1 MGEDMISEAVATA
14 IKMETDAI
22 AFYEESANK
31 AHHAF
36 GKEMFKGFVKDEK
49 RHLAMLQNLFKGLG
63 LKEDFA
69 SPKTEIKTVF
79 SMLKDQMMQRAEA
92 IQSEMDAVKIALDME
107 KAGFDFYK
115 KAAANAPTPEEKK
128 LFERLTIE
136 ENDHFSIL
144 NETYTFL
151 ENTGQWFMYEE
162 RGILEG

>member
-1 MGEDMISEAVATA
+1 
-14 IKMETDAI
+14 
-22 AFYEESANK
+22 
-31 AHHAF
+31 
-36 GKEMFKGFVKDEK
+36 
-49 RHLAMLQNLFKGLG
+49 
-63 LKEDFA
+63 
-69 SPKTEIKTVF
+69 
-79 SMLKDQMMQRAEA
+79 MLKDHMMQRAEA

>member
-1 MGEDMISEAVATA
+1 MISEAVATA
-14 IKMETDAI
+14 IKMETEAI
-22 AFYEESANK
+22 AFYDSAANK
-31 AHHAF
+31 AQHPF
-36 GKEMFKGFVKDEK
+36 GKEMFRGFIKDEK
-49 RHLAMLQNLFKGLG
+49 RHLAMLQDMFKGMG

-69 SPKTEIKTVF
+69 SPKAEIKTVF
-79 SMLKDQMMQRAEA
+79 STLRDQMMQRAAA
-92 IQSEMDAVKIALDME
+92 IQSELDAVKIALDME

-115 KAAANAPTPEEKK
+115 KAADNAPSPEEKK
-128 LFERLTIE
+128 LFERLVIE

>member
-1 MGEDMISEAVATA
+1 MISAAVATA
-14 IKMETDAI
+14 IKMETDAA

-36 GKEMFKGFVKDEK
+36 GKEMFRGFVKDEK

-63 LKEDFA
+63 LKENFA
-69 SPKTEIKTVF
+69 SPKDEINTVF
-79 SMLKDQMMQRAEA
+79 SLLKDQMMKRAEA
-92 IQSEMDAVKIALDME
+92 VQSEMDAVKIALDME
-107 KAGFDFYK
+107 KAGYDFYM

-128 LFERLTIE
+128 LFERLAIE
-136 ENDHFSIL
+136 ENDHYSIL

>member
-1 MGEDMISEAVATA
+1 MISEAVKTAT
-14 IKMETDAI
+14 KMETDAI
-22 AFYEESANK
+22 AFYDEAANK
-31 AHHAF
+31 TQHPF
-36 GKEMFKGFVKDEK
+36 GREMFKGFVKDEK

-69 SPKTEIKTVF
+69 SPKEEIKTVF
-79 SMLKDQMMQRAEA
+79 SMLRDQMMQRAEV
-92 IQSEMDAVKIALDME
+92 IQGELDAVKIALDME

-115 KAAANAPTPEEKK
+115 NAAANAPTPEEKK
-128 LFERLTIE
+128 LFDRLTIE

-162 RGILEG
+162 RGVIEG

>member
-1 MGEDMISEAVATA
+1 MLSAAVATA

-31 AHHAF
+31 TGHVF
-36 GKEMFKGFVKDEK
+36 GKEMFKGFIKDEK
-49 RHLAMLQNLFKGLG
+49 RHLSMLQGLLKGLG
-63 LKEDFA
+63 LVEDFV
-69 SPKTEIKTVF
+69 SPKVEIQTVF

-115 KAAANAPTPEEKK
+115 NAAANAPSPDERR
-128 LFERLTIE
+128 LFERLVIE

-162 RGILEG
+162 RGLLEG

>member
-1 MGEDMISEAVATA
+1 MISEAVATA

-36 GKEMFKGFVKDEK
+36 GREMFKGFVKDER
-49 RHLAMLQNLFKGLG
+49 RHLAMLQNLFKGMG

-69 SPKTEIKTVF
+69 SPRAEIKTVF

-92 IQSEMDAVKIALDME
+92 VQSELDAIKIALDME
-107 KAGFDFYK
+107 KAGFDFYTI
-115 KAAANAPTPEEKK
+115 AAANAPTPEEKK
-128 LFERLTIE
+128 LFERLVIE

-162 RGILEG
+162 RGIVEG

>member
-1 MGEDMISEAVATA
+1 MISDAVATA

-22 AFYEESANK
+22 TFYEDAANK
-31 AHHAF
+31 ARHPF
-36 GKEMFKGFVKDEK
+36 GREMFRGFIKDEK

-69 SPKTEIKTVF
+69 SPKEELKTVF
-79 SMLKDQMMQRAEA
+79 SMLKDQMMKRAEA
-92 IQSEMDAVKIALDME
+92 IQSEMDAIKIALDME
-107 KAGFDFYK
+107 KAGFDFYT

-144 NETYTFL
+144 NETYSFL
-151 ENTGQWFMYEE
+151 DNTGQWFMYEE

>member
-31 AHHAF
+31 ANHAF

-69 SPKTEIKTVF
+69 SPKAEIKTVF

-115 KAAANAPTPEEKK
+115 KAAADAPTPEEKK
-128 LFERLTIE
+128 LFDRLVLE

-162 RGILEG
+162 RGVIEG

>member
-1 MGEDMISEAVATA
+1 MEATMISEAVATA

-22 AFYEESANK
+22 AFYDDAANK
-31 AHHAF
+31 TQHLF
-36 GKEMFKGFVKDEK
+36 GREMFKGFVKDEK

-69 SPKTEIKTVF
+69 SPKAEIKTVF
-79 SMLKDQMMQRAEA
+79 SMLRDKMMQRAAA
-92 IQSEMDAVKIALDME
+92 IQSEMDAIKIALDME

-115 KAAANAPTPEEKK
+115 KAADSAPSPEEKK

>member
-1 MGEDMISEAVATA
+1 MISEAVATA

-22 AFYEESANK
+22 AFYGQAANK
-31 AHHAF
+31 TEHPF
-36 GKEMFKGFVKDEK
+36 GREMFRGFVKDEG

-69 SPKTEIKTVF
+69 SPKEEIKTVF
-79 SMLKDQMMQRAEA
+79 SILKDQMMLRAEV
-92 IQSEMDAVKIALDME
+92 IQSEMDAIRIALDME

-128 LFERLTIE
+128 LFDRLTVE

>member
-1 MGEDMISEAVATA
+1 MISEAVATA

-31 AHHAF
+31 ARHAF

-69 SPKTEIKTVF
+69 SPKAEIKTVF

-115 KAAANAPTPEEKK
+115 KAAASAPTPEEKK
-128 LFERLTIE
+128 LFDRLVIE